1 MHSHPLNL
9 ALIFLLEL
17 AALAGIGYWG
27 WQADDGAFRYLL
39 CIGLP
44 LAAALTWG
52 IFRVPNDP
60 GKATVAIP
68 GWLRLILEF
77 TYFTLAVILLALAD
91 KPVLAAILGGLVVL
105 HYATSYDRIRWLLRT
120 SNS

>member
-27 WQADDGAFRYLL
+27 WQADDSVFRYVL
-39 CIGLP
+39 CMGLP
-44 LAAALTWG
+44 TVAALIWG

-60 GKATVAIP
+60 GKATVVIP

-77 TYFTLAVILLALAD
+77 TYFTIAVILLTLAD
-91 KPVLAAILGGLVVL
+91 KPMFAAVMAGLVIL
-105 HYATSYDRIRWLLRT
+105 HYTTSYDRIRWLLRT
-120 SNS
+120 PS